1 MKMQKT
7 IAIIMLLIS
16 SVLTALVSG
25 DIAYPAIL
33 CMLGLLGL
41 QRRFT
46 WDFKPERSVITSL
59 LLLLLAIMF
68 SIHYHY
74 ASSPGRLAYVQ
85 AAAVAWQ
92 TIARYFLASMIL
104 ILFLGSPDRL
114 PSSLGLFHVAVTIS
128 AGQVLLL
135 DDMYITF
142 RLSELLSVILVVL
155 YAVAYV
161 PKLQRRS
168 AAARGSRDAPIP
180 KRMGRLRSKASAT
193 ERHMSTP
200 SCLPNPQSTG
210 CLAVDA
216 FRQKAGVF
224 AFSLILVITANCGW
238 IMSSM
243 LYRHVEVLNYLPIW
257 FWRAR
262 VTLESK
268 TDGVALMG
276 FSTSGRLSNMLLLKG
291 DLDPTPALSIKS
303 DSSPGYL
310 RARAFEVYRQSEWQN
325 LSYQEAILPEQ
336 NMPFGMYFVGRTN
349 IFRLDK
355 KDASTCKYM
364 TVKHE
369 SRFANA
375 VFTPL
380 GTSFLE
386 APFNLMLRD
395 KHDIVYAPK
404 MRSGLNYRIAYTTAA
419 RRGGPPTGMLNIP
432 NHLDPRIRQLAD
444 RIFAG
449 CSTTTEK
456 IDAVVNYFRTNYT
469 YVLGLDIPPD
479 RDKLTHFLLEESTG
493 YCEYFA
499 SGAAILLR
507 LVGVPTRYVTGFLVT
522 EKDEQSDL
530 WVARYMDAHAWAEAW
545 NKERSQWTIV
555 EATVGEDLVTAPAA
569 QELERMGGGT
579 GTLGQLLQALYQYGL
594 FGVLSWLFESYGL
607 LASLVLLMS
616 LLGGVLSLVL
626 LRYYN
631 RKKAKGPTQTRA
643 VRNPG
648 LATLHKMLTRMD
660 RKVKTAGPRR
670 HLSQTLHAF
679 SQQLRMRDLGDG
691 LWTRISEWYLEYA
704 NLRYRRMISSKR
716 LQKLQQLAQGLQD
729 SL

>member
-1 MKMQKT
+1 
-7 IAIIMLLIS
+7 MLLTS

-155 YAVAYV
+155 YAVAYA

-168 AAARGSRDAPIP
+168 AAARGSRDTPI
-180 KRMGRLRSKASAT
+180 MDRLRSKASAT

-200 SCLPNPQSTG
+200 SCLPNPQSTVLRMPVG
-210 CLAVDA
+210 RCLPADA
-216 FRQKAGVF
+216 FRQKAGMF

-243 LYRHVEVLNYLPIW
+243 LYRHVEVLNYLPVW
-257 FWRAR
+257 FWRGR

-268 TDGVALMG
+268 TDAVALVG
-276 FSTSGRLSNMLLLKG
+276 FSTSGRLSNVLLLKG
-291 DLDPTPALSIKS
+291 DQDPTPALSIKS

-349 IFRLDK
+349 VFRLDK

-404 MRSGLNYRIAYTTAA
+404 MRSGLNYRIAYTTAVYQK
-419 RRGGPPTGMLNIP
+419 PPTGMLNIP
-432 NHLDPRIRQLAD
+432 SHLDPRIRRLAD

-530 WVARYMDAHAWAEAW
+530 WVARYMDAHAWTEAW
-545 NKERSQWTIV
+545 NKERNQWTIV
-555 EATVGEDLVTAPAA
+555 EATVGEDLVTVPAA

-607 LASLVLLMS
+607 LAGLL
-616 LLGGVLSLVL
+616 LLTIILGGALWLALS
-626 LRYYN
+626 RHYN
-631 RKKAKGPTQTRA
+631 RKKAKGPTKSRA

-648 LATLHKMLTRMD
+648 LATLHKLLTRMD
-660 RKVKTAGPRR
+660 RKVKNAGPQR

-679 SQQLRMRDLGDG
+679 SQQLRARDSGDG
-691 LWTRISEWYLEYA
+691 LWTRISDWYLEYA
-704 NLRYRRMISSKR
+704 NLRYRRTTSSKR

-729 SL
+729 YL

>member
-1 MKMQKT
+1 MKTQKT
-7 IAIIMLLIS
+7 IAIIMLLTS

-25 DIAYPAIL
+25 DIAYPTIL

-46 WDFKPERSVITSL
+46 WDIKPEKRIITSL

-68 SIHYHY
+68 SLHYRY
-74 ASSPGRLAYVQ
+74 ASFPGRVAYVQ

-142 RLSELLSVILVVL
+142 RLSELFSVILVVL
-155 YAVAYV
+155 YAATAHE
-161 PKLQRRS
+161 S
-168 AAARGSRDAPIP
+168 IDTPIP
-180 KRMGRLRSKASAT
+180 KRMGRLRSKALVT

-200 SCLPNPQSTG
+200 YC
-210 CLAVDA
+210 
-216 FRQKAGVF
+216 FRKKAPILSGF

-243 LYRHVEVLNYLPIW
+243 LYRHVEVLNYLPVW
-257 FWRAR
+257 FWRGR

-268 TDGVALMG
+268 TDGVSLVG
-276 FSTSGRLSNMLLLKG
+276 FSTSGRLSSVLLIKG
-291 DLDPTPALSIKS
+291 DQDPTPALSIKS
-303 DSSPGYL
+303 DGSPGYL
-310 RARAFEVYRQSEWQN
+310 RARAFEVYRHSEWHD
-325 LSYQEAILPEQ
+325 LSYREALFPEQ
-336 NMPFGMYFVGRTN
+336 NKPFGMYFVGRTN
-349 IFRLDK
+349 VFRLDER
-355 KDASTCKYM
+355 DASNCEYM
-364 TVKHE
+364 TIRHE
-369 SRFANA
+369 AQFADA

-386 APFNLMLRD
+386 APLNLLLRD
-395 KHDIVYAPK
+395 DDDIVYAPK
-404 MRSGLNYRIAYTTAA
+404 FRSGLNYRIAYAKSA
-419 RRGGPPTGMLNIP
+419 YQKPPTGVQGRRTLNIP
-432 NHLDPRIRQLAD
+432 SHLDPRIHQLAD

-479 RDKLTHFLLEESTG
+479 RDKLTHFLLEETTG

-507 LVGVPTRYVTGFLVT
+507 LAGVPTRYVTGFLVT
-522 EKDEQSDL
+522 EKDEQGEF

-545 NKERSQWTIV
+545 DQERKQWIIV
-555 EATVGEDLVTAPAA
+555 EATVREDLATAPAA
-569 QELERMGGGT
+569 EELERMGGGI

-594 FGVLSWLFESYGL
+594 FGVLSWLFDSHGL
-607 LASLVLLMS
+607 LASLVLLTT
-616 LLGGVLSLVL
+616 LLGGAVWLALS
-626 LRYYN
+626 RHYK
-631 RKKAKGPTQTRA
+631 RKKSKGWTHSRA
-643 VRNPG
+643 LRNPG
-648 LATLHKMLTRMD
+648 LATLHKMLARMD
-660 RKVKTAGPRR
+660 RKVKTAGLQR
-670 HLSQTLHAF
+670 HLSETLHAF
-679 SQQLRMRDLGDG
+679 SRQLRARDSGDG
-691 LWTRISEWYLEYA
+691 LWTRISDWYLEYA
-704 NLRYRRMISSKR
+704 NLRYCRTISSKR
-716 LQKLQQLAQGLQD
+716 LQKLQQFAQGLQD

>member
-7 IAIIMLLIS
+7 IAIIMLLTS

-25 DIAYPAIL
+25 DIAYPTIL

-46 WDFKPERSVITSL
+46 WDIKPERKVITSL

-68 SIHYHY
+68 SLHYRH
-74 ASSPGRLAYVQ
+74 ASSPGRVAYVQ

-104 ILFLGSPDRL
+104 ILFLGSPERL

-142 RLSELLSVILVVL
+142 RLSELFSVILVVL
-155 YAVAYV
+155 YA
-161 PKLQRRS
+161 
-168 AAARGSRDAPIP
+168 AAAHGPVDTPIP
-180 KRMGRLRSKASAT
+180 KPMGRLRSKASAT
-193 ERHMSTP
+193 ERYMSTP
-200 SCLPNPQSTG
+200 FC
-210 CLAVDA
+210 
-216 FRQKAGVF
+216 FRKKAGVL
-224 AFSLILVITANCGW
+224 AFSLILLITANCGW

-243 LYRHVEVLNYLPIW
+243 LYRHVEVLNYLPVW
-257 FWRAR
+257 FWRGR

-268 TDGVALMG
+268 TDGVSLVG
-276 FSTSGRLSNMLLLKG
+276 FSTSGRLSSMLLIKG
-291 DLDPTPALSIKS
+291 DQDPTPALSIRC
-303 DSSPGYL
+303 DGSPGYL
-310 RARAFEVYRQSEWQN
+310 RARAFEVYRQSEWHD
-325 LSYQEAILPEQ
+325 LSYREAIFPEQ
-336 NMPFGMYFVGRTN
+336 NKPFGMYFVGRTN
-349 IFRLDK
+349 VFRLDER
-355 KDASTCKYM
+355 DASNRKYM
-364 TVKHE
+364 TIRHE
-369 SRFANA
+369 ARFADA

-386 APFNLMLRD
+386 APLNLLLRD
-395 KHDIVYAPK
+395 DDDIVYAPNF
-404 MRSGLNYRIAYTTAA
+404 RSGLNYRIAYAKSA
-419 RRGGPPTGMLNIP
+419 YQKPPTGVQGRRMLNIP
-432 NHLDPRIRQLAD
+432 NQLDPRIHQLAG

-507 LVGVPTRYVTGFLVT
+507 LAGVPTRYVTGFLVT
-522 EKDEQSDL
+522 EKDEQGEL
-530 WVARYMDAHAWAEAW
+530 WVARNMDAHAWAEAW
-545 NKERSQWTIV
+545 DQERKQWTIV
-555 EATVGEDLVTAPAA
+555 EATVQEDLAAAPAA
-569 QELERMGGGT
+569 QELEHMGGGI

-594 FGVLSWLFESYGL
+594 FGVLSWLFESHGL
-607 LASLVLLMS
+607 LAGLVLLMS
-616 LLGGVLSLVL
+616 LLGGVLSLAL

-631 RKKAKGPTQTRA
+631 RKKSQGLTQTRA

-660 RKVKTAGPRR
+660 RKVKARGPRR
-670 HLSQTLHAF
+670 GLSQTLHAF
-679 SQQLRMRDLGDG
+679 SGQLRTRDLGDG
-691 LWTRISEWYLEYA
+691 LWTRISDWYLEYA
-704 NLRYRRMISSKR
+704 NLRYCRTVSSKR
-716 LQKLQQLAQGLQD
+716 LQNLQQLAQGLQD

>member
-1 MKMQKT
+1 MKTQKT
-7 IAIIMLLIS
+7 IAIIMLLTS

-25 DIAYPAIL
+25 DIAYPTIL

-142 RLSELLSVILVVL
+142 RLSELLSVIMVVL
-155 YAVAYV
+155 YAVAYA
-161 PKLQRRS
+161 PKLQRWS
-168 AAARGSRDAPIP
+168 AAARGSRDTPIP
-180 KRMGRLRSKASAT
+180 KQFGR
-193 ERHMSTP
+193 MSTP
-200 SCLPNPQSTG
+200 YC
-210 CLAVDA
+210 
-216 FRQKAGVF
+216 FRKKAGVL

-257 FWRAR
+257 FWRGR
-262 VTLESK
+262 VTLETK
-268 TDGVALMG
+268 TDGVALLG
-276 FSTSGRLSNMLLLKG
+276 FSTSGKLSNVLLLKG
-291 DLDPTPALSIKS
+291 DQDPTPALSIKS

-355 KDASTCKYM
+355 KNASTCKYM

-419 RRGGPPTGMLNIP
+419 YQKPPTGMLNIP
-432 NHLDPRIRQLAD
+432 SHLNPRIRRLAD

-456 IDAVVNYFRTNYT
+456 IDAVVNYFRINYT

-545 NKERSQWTIV
+545 DKERNQWTIV

-607 LASLVLLMS
+607 LAGLL
-616 LLGGVLSLVL
+616 LLTIILGGALWLALS
-626 LRYYN
+626 RDYN
-631 RKKAKGPTQTRA
+631 RKKAKGPTKSRA

-660 RKVKTAGPRR
+660 RKVKTAGPQR

-679 SQQLRMRDLGDG
+679 SQQLRARDPGDG
-691 LWTRISEWYLEYA
+691 LWTRISDWYLEYA
-704 NLRYRRMISSKR
+704 NLRYRRTIGSER